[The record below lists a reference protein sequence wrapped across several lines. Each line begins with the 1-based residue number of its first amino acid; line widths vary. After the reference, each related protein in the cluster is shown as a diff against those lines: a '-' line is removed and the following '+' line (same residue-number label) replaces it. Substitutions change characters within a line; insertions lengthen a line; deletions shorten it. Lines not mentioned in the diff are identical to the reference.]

1 MAVADYFD
9 TVQKVYIAFY
19 QRPADPA
26 GLYYW
31 SQRVNAENGNLSA
44 VIDAFANSAEATR
57 LFFPDAEEGETLY
70 DLLTEENI
78 GGVIDAIYL
87 ALFNR
92 APDEAGKQF
101 YVDGFADGTFTA
113 GNIMLNILN
122 GAQGDDAVAVAN
134 KLEVANLFTTTLDPE
149 QDGIGPFQATYNAA
163 DEQAARDW
171 LATVTSDPATRKTE
185 SEVVS
190 DIQTA
195 IADSGDAILGQTSG
209 QTFTLTNGVD
219 NIVGTSGNDTITA
232 TNAAA
237 PNTVLGGL
245 DVVDGGA
252 GTDTLSIADTLT
264 AATADFALPAGFTV
278 KNVEVLNV
286 TTNGAIGTAAATSF
300 DVSTLAGLTTANFVA
315 AGAGTAA
322 GSRVLAAGTTDVSL
336 TVSGVN
342 TAEVYGGKAVSV
354 AAATGAV
361 TVGVAGAAATK
372 ADAITSV
379 SVKGGGLVNID
390 NTGGAAGTTTS
401 TGTTLKSVTL
411 DGVAGATAAIKGA
424 AVETVTV
431 KNQKTALATT
441 VTNGTSTALTVNVDA
456 AGYDATG
463 AAVAGVTV
471 AAGATA
477 KTITLNAT
485 GSKSNVAVS
494 GAAATTLNI
503 TGTANLTLS
512 APITTAT
519 KIDGSAATGGLT
531 LGVLNA
537 ATVNVTTGSGKD
549 SLTLSATAK
558 ATVDTGAGNDSVT
571 LASAVAAGSTINL
584 GTGDDKLLVSTGS
597 VAASTATAV
606 TSIDAGDGTDTV
618 AAALINAAN
627 AAQFKNFENID
638 VSALTA
644 TALDVELMTGSTIT
658 GLTLTGGA
666 GGATVNN
673 VAAGVG
679 LTVAGTNAGITTI
692 GVKGATGATATA
704 DAFTTTF
711 VGEAAAGATALV
723 PTTIAAGT
731 VVTNGVESLNVV
743 SGGTGFVTNTLA
755 VTDSALQTLTITGDK
770 GLALTFVG
778 TNGTAVTGPTD
789 TVNGVKMIDGSA
801 ATGVLN
807 INTANVTNVANAG
820 LTVKTGSAK
829 DVITLAQK
837 ATVDAGAGDDAIT
850 TALAGGTLTGG
861 AGNDKFDVALSIG
874 AAGALTEATGAFKTT
889 ITDIA
894 AGDSIKLLAANSAF
908 TSAKVALGAGVTN
921 LDQAL
926 AQATITPADNTV
938 TWFQYGAN
946 TYIVANEGTVGF
958 GAGDIV
964 VKLTGLVDLSNS
976 TLDLGTDYLTIV

>member
-1 MAVADYFD
+1 M
-9 TVQKVYIAFY
+9 
-19 QRPADPA
+19 
-26 GLYYW
+26 
-31 SQRVNAENGNLSA
+31 
-44 VIDAFANSAEATR
+44 
-57 LFFPDAEEGETLY
+57 
-70 DLLTEENI
+70 
-78 GGVIDAIYL
+78 
-87 ALFNR
+87 
-92 APDEAGKQF
+92 
-101 YVDGFADGTFTA
+101 
-113 GNIMLNILN
+113 
-122 GAQGDDAVAVAN
+122 
-134 KLEVANLFTTTLDPE
+134 
-149 QDGIGPFQATYNAA
+149 
-163 DEQAARDW
+163 
-171 LATVTSDPATRKTE
+171 
-185 SEVVS
+185 
-190 DIQTA
+190 
-195 IADSGDAILGQTSG
+195 
-209 QTFTLTNGVD
+209 LTNGVD

-336 TVSGVN
+336 TVSGAN

-354 AAATGAV
+354 TAATGAV

-379 SVKGGGLVNID
+379 SVKGGGVVNID

-471 AAGATA
+471 AAGAAAT
-477 KTITLNAT
+477 TINLNAV
-485 GSKSNVAVS
+485 SKSNVAVS

-503 TGTANLTLS
+503 TGAGALTLS

-519 KIDGSAATGGLT
+519 KIDGSAATGDLT
-531 LGVLNA
+531 LGALNA
-537 ATVNVTTGSGKD
+537 ATVNVSTGSGKD
-549 SLTLSATAK
+549 SLTLAATAK
-558 ATVDTGAGNDSVT
+558 ATVATGAGDDAVT
-571 LASAVAAGSTINL
+571 LNSALFEGSTINL
-584 GTGDDKLLVSTGS
+584 GAGNDKLLVGATGS
-597 VAASTATAV
+597 VKASTATAV
-606 TSIDAGDGTDTV
+606 TTIDAGDGIDTL
-618 AAALINAAN
+618 AASLINAAN

-638 VSALTA
+638 VSSATA

-658 GLTLTGGA
+658 GLTLTGGT

-679 LTVAGTNAGITTI
+679 LTVSGVNDGTVGSTTI
-692 GVKGATGATATA
+692 GVKGAATNTADTFAITFAGTAASTATA
-704 DAFTTTF
+704 LAPSAVDADK
-711 VGEAAAGATALV
+711 VVVANVE
-723 PTTIAAGT
+723 TI
-731 VVTNGVESLNVV
+731 NV
-743 SGGTGFVTNTLA
+743 SSAGTGFVTNTLGLTA
-755 VTDSALQTLTITGDK
+755 DKLQTLTITGDK
-770 GLALTFVG
+770 KLVLTFDG
-778 TNGTAVTGPTD
+778 TTGRNVVAT
-789 TVNGVKMIDGSA
+789 GGAVKMIDGSA
-801 ATGVLN
+801 ATGVLD
-807 INTANVTNVANAG
+807 INTTNVVADNKVGVG

-829 DVITLAQK
+829 DVITLAQA
-837 ATVDAGAGDDAIT
+837 ATVDAGAGDDTIT
-850 TALAGGTLTGG
+850 SAAAGGSFTGG
-861 AGNDKFDVALSIG
+861 AGNDKFDIKAAVATG
-874 AAGALTEATGAFKTT
+874 ATEATAIYAT

-894 AGDSIKLLAANSAF
+894 VGDTIVFDAAGTGFAGTKI
-908 TSAKVALGAGVTN
+908 ALDATVTN
-921 LDQAL
+921 LDLAL
-926 AQATITPADNTV
+926 AAASNNTTAGQI

-946 TYIVANEGTVGF
+946 TYIVENVDGTTGID
-958 GAGDIV
+958 AGDVAI
-964 VKLTGLVDLSNS
+964 KLTGLIDLSNA
-976 TLDLGTDYLTIV
+976 TYNATTDILTIA